1 MYSLLQHSFRNWYAW
16 LRSICFIKT
25 RIKLSKQVVYR
36 NGYIVST
43 VQVTDYYSNNLILK
57 YFPVNATRSFQTLSC
72 PL

>member
-43 VQVTDYYSNNLILK
+43 IQVTDYYSNNLILK
-57 YFPVNATRSFQTLSC
+57 YCPVNAIQSFQTLSC
-72 PL
+72 RL